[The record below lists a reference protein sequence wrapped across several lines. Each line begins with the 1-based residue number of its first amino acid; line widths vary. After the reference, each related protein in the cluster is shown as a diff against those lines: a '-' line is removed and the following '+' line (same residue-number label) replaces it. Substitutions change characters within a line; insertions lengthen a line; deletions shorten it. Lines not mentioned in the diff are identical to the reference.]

1 MTLFIGDPFVEV
13 CELCFVGLSNCL
25 QWIYLC
31 RFVGCKFKVHKTHN
45 MHALMLDPRFKGLK
59 CVTKLVGVVPTCEFV
74 EEYDNCVILP
84 LSVLVN

>member
-1 MTLFIGDPFVEV
+1 ME
-13 CELCFVGLSNCL
+13 
-25 QWIYLC
+25 
-31 RFVGCKFKVHKTHN
+31 KTHN